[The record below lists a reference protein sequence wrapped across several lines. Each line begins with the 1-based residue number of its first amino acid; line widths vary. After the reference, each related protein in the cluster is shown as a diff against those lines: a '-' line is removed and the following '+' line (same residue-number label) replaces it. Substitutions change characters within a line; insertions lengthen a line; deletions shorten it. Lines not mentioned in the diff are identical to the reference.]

1 MSEDESWMGGKTEY
15 LYGDQPTREK
25 SVLDR
30 LIFDPEM
37 QRKFFEA
44 LDKGIASDLQT
55 SDPSGKA
62 LPRRFIYSF

>member
-25 SVLDR
+25 SDR
-30 LIFDPEM
+30 FIIDPEM
-37 QRKFFEA
+37 QRKLFEGM
-44 LDKGIASDLQT
+44 LTRTASDLQT

-62 LPRRFIYSF
+62 LPGRFIYSF